1 MKRIALIFL
10 VSSTL
15 IFSGS
20 AIAANPRAGAT
31 CSKVNKTQIFNDISY
46 KCIKSGKKLVWDKG
60 TPIAKPATQPSPAA
74 SPLITPSATP
84 TPTATTKP
92 VVDTRL
98 ECKLPPV
105 DGRGDVAIGGFPRY
119 ASRMRSTGTIN
130 SVVVMVDF
138 PDAPSTMTPQEAF
151 SKISGSTE
159 TFKEVSYD
167 KLNYKFNPQFK
178 WYRMSKPTTAYAP
191 LNKSFLTHRDYIN
204 EALTLA
210 DADVDFSNADS
221 FIVLANPE
229 AKGLGYSGPAFSPVI
244 GSGLTF
250 DNHYL
255 GNGAT
260 SAADLLGWGSIWLNH
275 EITHTMG
282 MVDLYSFKNDPSAIV
297 SGGFRFTG
305 DFSYM
310 GLSSFASTAPGLL
323 GWERWVLGWLDD
335 DQVVCDSSNG
345 LTQTITPIETVGGNK
360 IVVVPISQTKAVVIE
375 SRRPIGLDSK
385 LTKSGALV
393 YLVDSSIQSGLGPV
407 KVFPQV
413 AADPKYLNAPRA
425 LGESVTIEGVTVTVI
440 ATDSNSDTIKIT
452 RG

>member
-1 MKRIALIFL
+1 MKRTALIFL
-10 VSSTL
+10 LSSTL

-20 AIAANPRAGAT
+20 AIAANPRAGTT
-31 CSKVNKTQIFNDISY
+31 CPKVNQTQLYNNISY

-60 TPIAKPATQPSPAA
+60 TPSAKPAAQPSPSA
-74 SPLITPSATP
+74 S
-84 TPTATTKP
+84 PTATPSPTASTKP
-92 VVDTRL
+92 VVDSRL

-119 ASRMRSTGTIN
+119 AARMRSTGTIN
-130 SVVVMVDF
+130 TVVVMVDF

-151 SKISGSTE
+151 SKISGSSE
-159 TFKEVSYD
+159 TFKEVSYG
-167 KLNYKFNPQFK
+167 KLNYEFHPQFK

-191 LNKSFLTHRDYIN
+191 LNKSFLTHRDYIT

-210 DADVDFSNADS
+210 DPDVDFSNADS
-221 FIVLANPE
+221 FIVLANPD
-229 AKGLGYSGPAFSPVI
+229 AKGLGYSGPAFSPLL
-244 GSGLTF
+244 GSGVTF

-282 MVDLYSFKNDPSAIV
+282 MVDLYSFKDDPSAVV

-310 GLSSFASTAPGLL
+310 GLSSFTSTAPGLL
-323 GWERWVLGWLDD
+323 GWERWVLGWIDD
-335 DQVVCDSSNG
+335 NQVTCDTSNEF
-345 LTQTITPIETVGGNK
+345 TQTMTPIETTGGNK
-360 IVVVPISQTKAVVIE
+360 IVVVPISQTKAIVIE
-375 SRRPIGLDSK
+375 SHRPIGIDSK

-393 YLVDSSIQSGLGPV
+393 YLVDSSIQSGLGPI

-413 AADPKYLNAPRA
+413 AADPKYLKAPRA
-425 LGESVTIEGVTVTVI
+425 LGESVTIEGITVTVT
-440 ATDSNSDTIKIT
+440 AFDSNSDTIKIT
-452 RG
+452 RA